1 MSIFSRIKKELY
13 ENKKIREAGG
23 YTSIPF
29 VLIPEL
35 GKVIPG
41 IQKEKYAICTASSKV
56 GKSKLAQFLYVY
68 NPYHFVT
75 NYETDIKVK
84 IFYNSLEV
92 SKEEIIC
99 QYLSYRL
106 FTDHGLIIAPDK
118 LRSNFDDYIL
128 EDSVLKIVE
137 SYDEEMARF
146 ESIVTIQDTVKN
158 PFGIYKMVRD
168 YAYKNGKHYNKKGEE
183 ILVSDLLSPNND
195 VRAKANL
202 SIDYYVPNDP
212 NEYVIVITDHI
223 GLLTPENGGDLWH
236 TIEHFSK
243 DYCLSMRDRWKYHVV
258 NVQQQ
263 SADQEKQQFTF
274 KGDSVV
280 AKLRPTPDGLANNK
294 ETQRDVNLMFG
305 LFAPH
310 RYKIDDYE
318 GYDIKR
324 LGDNYREFSVMLNRS
339 GTGFINLDMY
349 FHGACNYF
357 CKLPNTMKEADYVKI
372 KATNEKSK

>member
-1 MSIFSRIKKELY
+1 MSIFDRIKKELY
-13 ENKKIREAGG
+13 DNKKIREAGG

-41 IQKEKYAICTASSKV
+41 IQKEKYAICTASAKV

-75 NYETDIKVK
+75 NYETNITIK

-92 SKEEIIC
+92 SKEEIVC

-106 FTDHGLIIAPDK
+106 FKDHKLIIAPDK

-128 EDSVLKIVE
+128 EDSVLKLIDC
-137 SYDEEMARF
+137 YDEEMKRF
-146 ESIVTIQDTVKN
+146 ESIVTIQDTIKN
-158 PFGIYKMVRD
+158 PTGIYKMMRE
-168 YAYKNGKHYNKKGEE
+168 YAYNNGVHFDKKGFKISKE
-183 ILVSDLLSPNND
+183 DLLSNNKEIKD
-195 VRAKANL
+195 KANL
-202 SIDYYVPNDP
+202 AIDSYVPNNP
-212 NEYVIVITDHI
+212 NEYVICITDHY
-223 GLLTPENGGDLWH
+223 GLLTPELGGDLWH
-236 TIEHFSK
+236 TIDNYSK
-243 DYCLSMRDRWKYHVV
+243 KYSLNMRDRWKYHVV
-258 NVQQQ
+258 GVQQQ
-263 SADQEKQQFTF
+263 AADQEKQQFTF
-274 KGDSVV
+274 KGDTVV

-294 ETQRDVNLMFG
+294 ETQRDVNLMYG

-324 LGDNYREFSVMLNRS
+324 LGDNYREFSVMMNRS

-357 CKLPNTMKEADYVKI
+357 AKLPTQMKDADYIKI
-372 KATNEKSK
+372 KNMNEQSK